1 MSVAGM
7 RALGAFPNAAIPG
20 RQDHKRRNGKRGG
33 GGINYTQRLALATSD
48 RREQRRNAPAGKLNT
63 PAPMMLFTKLKISS
77 GMVAVPSVATASPPP
92 PDIPSAVANHGAAAA
107 AVRPC
112 RRSQLPP
119 AAVSGTLASEE
130 PPTSRLLE
138 ARGARGVEEGA
149 TNASALTNAAI
160 GMAAT
165 SEAALTLILIVFVC

>member
-1 MSVAGM
+1 M
-7 RALGAFPNAAIPG
+7 RQYLTTKSKKKERKERGEGGDKLYIRARISNGAT
-20 RQDHKRRNGKRGG
+20 DE
-33 GGINYTQRLALATSD
+33 S
-48 RREQRRNAPAGKLNT
+48 QRRNAPAGKLNT

-92 PDIPSAVANHGAAAA
+92 PPPPDMPSAVADHGAAAA
-107 AVRPC
+107 AADVRLC

-119 AAVSGTLASEE
+119 AAASGTLASEE
-130 PPTSRLLE
+130 PPTSRLFA

-165 SEAALTLILIVFVC
+165 SEAALTLILVVFVC

>member
-1 MSVAGM
+1 
-7 RALGAFPNAAIPG
+7 
-20 RQDHKRRNGKRGG
+20 
-33 GGINYTQRLALATSD
+33 
-48 RREQRRNAPAGKLNT
+48 
-63 PAPMMLFTKLKISS
+63 MMLFTKLKISS

-92 PDIPSAVANHGAAAA
+92 PPPPDMPSAVADHGAAAAA

-119 AAVSGTLASEE
+119 AAASGTLASEE
-130 PPTSRLLE
+130 PPTSRLFA